1 MQRRVVRFC
10 SVAVAGIL
18 MAGCY
23 TFQPVMGTVPDVGK
37 QVAFDIN
44 DAGRVALGRAMG
56 PEIGQVEGTLL
67 EKDNGSY
74 LMAVSTVRLLRGAGE
89 QVWSGEQIRLQTEHV
104 GPAYERRFSTGRS
117 IGLGAVFVGA
127 FTGFMLS
134 RSLIGLGNEGDGPD
148 DPPGGE
154 VRLGR
159 P

>member
-1 MQRRVVRFC
+1 MVRFC
-10 SVAVAGIL
+10 SVALAGFL

-23 TFQPVMGTVPDVGK
+23 TFQPVIGAVPDVGK

-56 PEIGQVEGTLL
+56 PEIGQVEGLL
-67 EKDNGSY
+67 MEKNNGGY
-74 LMAVSTVRLLRGAGE
+74 LLAVSTVRLLRDGGE
-89 QVWSGEQIRLQTEHV
+89 QVWTGEQIRLQTEHV
-104 GPAYERRFSTGRS
+104 GPAYERKFSTGRS

-134 RSLIGLGNEGDGPD
+134 RSLIGLGNEGSNGE
-148 DPPGGE
+148 DPPSGE
-154 VRLGR
+154 TRLGR

>member
-1 MQRRVVRFC
+1 MQRQVVRFC
-10 SVAVAGIL
+10 SVAAAGIL
-18 MAGCY
+18 MTGCY

-56 PEIGQVEGTLL
+56 PEIGQIEGTLL

-89 QVWSGEQIRLQTEHV
+89 QVWSGEQIRLQAEHV

-127 FTGFMLS
+127 FTGFMLT
-134 RSLIGLGNEGDGPD
+134 RSLIGLGQEGSTGEE
-148 DPPGGE
+148 PPGGDT
-154 VRLGR
+154 RLGR